1 MKQLFS
7 VLSILAV
14 YAVLVPDAAL
24 AQRGGFGGGGIRAG
38 GFGGMGGGFRG
49 GFGGGF
55 RGGISGGVG
64 SVGAGFG
71 RPVVGA
77 FPGVGTGTRPGFGF
91 SYRPGLGM
99 SGARAPNLG
108 GYGGYRHYYGR
119 YYGGGYRRYGRYYG
133 WGNPYYGAVAT
144 GLALGGLSYPYSYY
158 DSPYQDTYYGD
169 QCYWTRRRV
178 LDRWGHSIIRR
189 FEVCPY

>member
-14 YAVLVPDAAL
+14 SAVLVPEATL
-24 AQRGGFGGGGIRAG
+24 AQRGGFSGGGIRTG

-64 SVGAGFG
+64 SVGAGIG
-71 RPVVGA
+71 RTGVGA
-77 FPGVGTGTRPGFGF
+77 FGLGAGIRPGFGYA
-91 SYRPGLGM
+91 YRPGFGV
-99 SGARAPNLG
+99 SGTRAPYLG

-119 YYGGGYRRYGRYYG
+119 YYGRGYRSYGGYYG
-133 WGNPYYGAVAT
+133 WGYPYYGAVAT
-144 GLALGGLSYPYSYY
+144 GLTLGALSDPYSYY
-158 DSPYQDTYYGD
+158 GYPYQGTYYGD

-178 LDRWGHSIIRR
+178 LDRWGHVIIRR
-189 FEVCPY
+189 AEVCSY